1 MTPLHKRTIK
11 INYQGNSYKFDTEE
25 PGYSKQE
32 EMIHFLKHKQ
42 GQRYCA
48 ICNDVIV
55 YFSDR
60 RDTADQS
67 ATYIC
72 IDCYNKA
79 LD

>member
-1 MTPLHKRTIK
+1 MTPLHKRTIE
-11 INYQGNSYKFDTEE
+11 INYYGNFYKFDPAE
-25 PGYSKQE
+25 PGYSKHE
-32 EMIHFLKHKQ
+32 ELIHTLKRKQ

-48 ICNDVIV
+48 ICNDTIV
-55 YFSDR
+55 YFSDH